1 MTFCLGVKVQDGL
14 VGIADTRVTSGTE
27 VTTARKIS
35 IYRQDSYAMFL
46 MTSGLRSVRDKALT
60 YFDEVIAE
68 QPAPFDRLFKAV
80 NAFADQI
87 RRAAQEDNESL
98 EASGLA
104 FDIHCLMG
112 GQMRQDPEHKLYL
125 LYPQGNWVEIGE
137 ETPYQIV
144 GVTGHGKPILDRT
157 LQQLDSLP
165 FALKVG
171 LLAFDSTRIA
181 AANVA
186 FPVDVVLFS
195 RDARQMVEHRYEKED
210 LAELS
215 NWWDSYLRRGV
226 QELPTAFM
234 DRLMAKLTPPV
245 GFRRPAHPSI

>member
-1 MTFCLGVKVQDGL
+1 
-14 VGIADTRVTSGTE
+14 
-27 VTTARKIS
+27 
-35 IYRQDSYAMFL
+35 
-46 MTSGLRSVRDKALT
+46 
-60 YFDEVIAE
+60 
-68 QPAPFDRLFKAV
+68 
-80 NAFADQI
+80 
-87 RRAAQEDNESL
+87 
-98 EASGLA
+98 
-104 FDIHCLMG
+104 
-112 GQMRQDPEHKLYL
+112 MRQDPEHKLYL

-181 AANVA
+181 AANVD

-234 DRLMAKLTPPV
+234 DRLMARLTPAV
-245 GFRRPAHPSI
+245 GFGRPAHPSI